1 MINKFSLRS
10 WEQPSNRQKALT
22 LDVWGCKIYVIDFFD
37 WHRPCNY
44 ASRHVKAT
52 YNSSLDVSKND
63 YITGNNEI
71 ANLLKDH
78 DDRPLGH
85 WAHRHQ
91 VLQIHRPWHF
101 LWEYHHISPINGYH
115 WKIFMVFLMM
125 LTMANSDYHGFTGSC
140 PELLSCCLSTALW
153 QLTSV
158 QGGHLETNCPPLL
171 TVE

>member
-1 MINKFSLRS
+1 MF
-10 WEQPSNRQKALT
+10 
-22 LDVWGCKIYVIDFFD
+22 IY
-37 WHRPCNY
+37 HR
-44 ASRHVKAT
+44 V
-52 YNSSLDVSKND
+52 
-63 YITGNNEI
+63 TGNNEI

-85 WAHRHQ
+85 WDW
-91 VLQIHRPWHF
+91 VLYPIDARCCRSTGPGIF
-101 LWEYHHISPINGYH
+101 YGNIMEYHHISPINGYH
-115 WKIFMVFLMM
+115 WKIFMGFLMM
-125 LTMANSDYHGFTGSC
+125 LTMASSDYHGFTGSC